1 MARTSVGRGFQPDR
15 HDCLVKKTPQNDSL
29 IVATHNNEAFS
40 QRNACLNNTHQ
51 LRGHLG
57 GQQISL

>member
-1 MARTSVGRGFQPDR
+1 MARTSVGRGIQPDR

-40 QRNACLNNTHQ
+40 QRNACLNNTH
-51 LRGHLG
+51 
-57 GQQISL
+57 